1 MMDFIK
7 MDSFDLNVDPLI
19 WWYTEGKLR
28 FKHLF
33 PVAQK
38 YLIMQSTRYYI
49 SFILKEKFRQVAQF

>member
-1 MMDFIK
+1 MKDFIE

-19 WWYTEGKLR
+19 WWYTEGKVR

-38 YLIMQSTRYYI
+38 YLIMQSTRYDI
-49 SFILKEKFRQVAQF
+49 TWF